1 MLFNDWSTVNAIYNF
16 GGMHEK
22 DKDKQVTRVIIKV
35 YLSQSIQEP
44 IKLNFLKAVFH
55 KFYLAR
61 SWIFLPFM
69 TLSNIWIYPIPIKCF
84 AKKLCYR
91 YFAGS

>member
-16 GGMHEK
+16 GGMHEKEK

-44 IKLNFLKAVFH
+44 IK
-55 KFYLAR
+55 
-61 SWIFLPFM
+61 
-69 TLSNIWIYPIPIKCF
+69 
-84 AKKLCYR
+84 
-91 YFAGS
+91 